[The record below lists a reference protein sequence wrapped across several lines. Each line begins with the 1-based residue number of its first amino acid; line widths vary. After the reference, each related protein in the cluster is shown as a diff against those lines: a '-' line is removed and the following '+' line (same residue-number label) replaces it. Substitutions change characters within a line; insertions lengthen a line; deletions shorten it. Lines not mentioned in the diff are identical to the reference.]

1 MFSILKINTVSC
13 SYWLLHLYSK
23 DVHFYTCQQS
33 VCCLLRL
40 IFDLTM
46 SLIKILFPLKL
57 LRRRLTRLA
66 GKIDYFKIIALTISE
81 KRWELSS
88 I

>member
-1 MFSILKINTVSC
+1 
-13 SYWLLHLYSK
+13 
-23 DVHFYTCQQS
+23 
-33 VCCLLRL
+33 
-40 IFDLTM
+40 M